1 MRFLKFADD
10 MPNFSDVKDDIPIYR
25 YFSYCKI
32 KDFFEKEALWFCNA
46 TQFYDKLERRIPD
59 SYFQNWDKEVAE
71 RYKSLYEMKKED
83 VKAYVSCWSLSRDNY
98 ALWKIYTSKNDGCAV
113 ATTVGQLRKTFENYP
128 IVTLKVEYT
137 NGDKNEENF
146 SIPQIFF
153 KHDEQPHTIKA
164 AEKIKIFPYQYE
176 QEVRFVF
183 YSKDNQNGE
192 NISINLDDVVNS
204 ILISPFAYGC
214 MEKRII
220 TLTKNYVPNANIEYS
235 RIKEKNNE
243 STNQ

>member
-1 MRFLKFADD
+1 MCISAC
-10 MPNFSDVKDDIPIYR
+10 SSV
-25 YFSYCKI
+25 
-32 KDFFEKEALWFCNA
+32 
-46 TQFYDKLERRIPD
+46 
-59 SYFQNWDKEVAE
+59 
-71 RYKSLYEMKKED
+71 
-83 VKAYVSCWSLSRDNY
+83 
-98 ALWKIYTSKNDGCAV
+98 
-113 ATTVGQLRKTFENYP
+113 
-128 IVTLKVEYT
+128 
-137 NGDKNEENF
+137 
-146 SIPQIFF
+146 
-153 KHDEQPHTIKA
+153 
-164 AEKIKIFPYQYE
+164 IFPYQYE

-204 ILISPFAYGC
+204 ILISPFSNGC